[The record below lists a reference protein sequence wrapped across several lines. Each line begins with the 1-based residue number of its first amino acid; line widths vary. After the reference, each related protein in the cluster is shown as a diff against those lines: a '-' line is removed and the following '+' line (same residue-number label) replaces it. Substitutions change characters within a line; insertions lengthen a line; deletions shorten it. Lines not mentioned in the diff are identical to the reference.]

1 MSRPMPPRVLKRSL
15 AAVGLVLVAAS
26 CAPEAQA
33 ITPED
38 LAAHLAEGK
47 AGTGFNLVDLRSDV
61 AYAGLHLPGAVSIP
75 YERLSA
81 DRLLFLDG
89 RPVIFYDDGEPDV
102 ARLSRALGERLP
114 TNVVVLEGGMQA
126 WLTARL
132 PVERGAS

>member
-1 MSRPMPPRVLKRSL
+1 MPQHPFNRSL
-15 AAVGLVLVAAS
+15 AAVGLALVAAS
-26 CAPEAQA
+26 CAPEAQP

-61 AYAGLHLPGAVSIP
+61 AYAGLHLPGAINIP

-89 RPVIFYDDGEPDV
+89 RPVIFYDDGAPDV
-102 ARLSRALGERLP
+102 ARLSRALGERVP
-114 TNVVVLEGGMQA
+114 TNVVVLEGGMRA
-126 WLTARL
+126 WLSARL